1 MWLSLAK
8 LAELTGKLGAG
19 IGEALPAPLMFNSCS
34 NMKNM
39 LQNQQSAD

>member
-1 MWLSLAK
+1 MFLSLAK

-19 IGEALPAPLMFNSCS
+19 IGEALHAPLMFNSS

>member
-19 IGEALPAPLMFNSCS
+19 IGEVLPAPLMFNSS